1 MTNQT
6 AETEAAEGWY
16 TGRDELTGK
25 DLLSVKFHWE
35 VVWGFFC
42 VQENQGIISATPIA
56 ATFILLNEYITCVI
70 IENSENNEP

>member
-1 MTNQT
+1 M
-6 AETEAAEGWY
+6 
-16 TGRDELTGK
+16 GK
-25 DLLSVKFHWE
+25 DLLGVKSHWE
-35 VVWGFFC
+35 EVWGFFC